1 MAELLLEA
9 LAEEMPARMQAEA
22 AAALERLVRERL
34 AAQGLAFDGIAG
46 FVTPRRL
53 ALQVTGL
60 PLEQAG
66 RSEERRG
73 PRADAPEK
81 AIAGFLRSAGL
92 DSIDQCERRET
103 PKGVFL
109 YAVQE
114 IPGRPVR
121 DILAELL
128 PDALAALPWPK
139 SMRWG
144 DTELR
149 WVRPLQSILALL
161 DGRPVRFAFGH
172 LHSGTET
179 RGHRFM
185 AADSFAVEG
194 FADYREK
201 LRAAHVMLD
210 PAERRAAIATAAAAA
225 AAAEGLAVA
234 EDPGL
239 LAETAGLVEWPVVL
253 LGGFDPAF
261 LEIPRE
267 VLVTSMRSHQKYFAL
282 NDSQGRLQP
291 RFVIVSNMAATD
303 GGARIVA
310 GNERVL
316 RARLS
321 DARFFWDQDRKVRLA
336 DRVPALDGIVY
347 HAKLGSLGEKVA
359 RMRALAAQLAPQVPG
374 ADPAAC
380 DRAAL
385 LAKADLTSEMV
396 GEFPELQGVMGR
408 YYARHD
414 GEDEAVAEAV
424 AQHYA
429 PQGPSDGCPT
439 APVAVVTALAD
450 KLDTLA
456 CFFRI
461 GEKPTGSRDPFSLRR
476 AALGIIRIVLEN
488 GLRLPLRPLLGPA
501 ADEVLGYMADRLV
514 VHLRDDGV
522 RHDLIAAAMAPA
534 DGTAGEGRD
543 DFLLLSRRV
552 QALVDLLQSDD
563 GANLLAAYRRAA
575 NIVAIEEKR
584 DGRSFDGA
592 PDAARYAAAE
602 EAALGEALAEAGRT
616 ASRALEA
623 EDFAAACAILA
634 GLRQPVD
641 AFFDRVTVNA
651 EDAAL
656 RENRLRLLRRIR
668 GTLDAVADFSQVEG

>member
-161 DGRPVRFAFGH
+161 DGRPVPFAFGH

-210 PAERRAAIATAAAAA
+210 PAERRGAIATAAAAA

-336 DRVPALDGIVY
+336 DRVQALDGIVY

-359 RMRALAAQLAPQVPG
+359 RMRALAAQLAPLVPG

-602 EAALGEALAEAGRT
+602 ETALGEALTEAGRT
-616 ASRALEA
+616 ASRALVA